1 MTGLRHH
8 PKHKAGGPGAP
19 RVLVIFN
26 PVAGIRRKLRFEHIL
41 DFLEGK
47 GCRVMTR
54 PTGKRGNAGT
64 VNEVLNG
71 LSAKSVP
78 VGIIPLGTANV
89 LAAEMGLVIDAES
102 VAEAIANG
110 GPTTIHL
117 GEANGRIFVPMVG
130 VGFDARVVEG
140 VDSRLKRWLGKGA
153 YVWRSM
159 VEMVRFPFI
168 DYRVVIGNGRYYC
181 GAFARTPD
189 ARLYDPSPRVCL
201 FRNKGTINAML
212 LGCSP
217 TDCAIIATWT
227 FLRRTASRFP
237 ATMAVPFGAM
247 AISRPGYP

>member
-26 PVAGIRRKLRFEHIL
+26 PVAGIRRKLRFEHVL
-41 DFLEGK
+41 DFPEEK

-54 PTGKRGNAGT
+54 PTGKRG
-64 VNEVLNG
+64 
-71 LSAKSVP
+71 
-78 VGIIPLGTANV
+78 
-89 LAAEMGLVIDAES
+89 DAEIF
-102 VAEAIANG
+102 AGAIAN
-110 GPTTIHL
+110 
-117 GEANGRIFVPMVG
+117 GEANGRIFVPMIG

-153 YVWRSM
+153 HVWRSM

-168 DYRVVIGNGRYYC
+168 GGYYG

-212 LGCSP
+212 LGC
-217 TDCAIIATWT
+217 
-227 FLRRTASRFP
+227 
-237 ATMAVPFGAM
+237 
-247 AISRPGYP
+247 